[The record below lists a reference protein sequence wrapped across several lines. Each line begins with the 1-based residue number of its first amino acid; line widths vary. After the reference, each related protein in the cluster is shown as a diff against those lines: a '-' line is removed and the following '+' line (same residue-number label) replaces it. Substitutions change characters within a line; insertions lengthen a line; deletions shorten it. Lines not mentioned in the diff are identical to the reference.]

1 MSPVFLQ
8 TPHQLI
14 PLVLH
19 TCLDLTL
26 DSSAATAS
34 PTSLPPL
41 VCCSSTLYP
50 YCTRIPLLY
59 LIPEYD
65 QSSTLHEEY
74 GRRVFSRGA
83 NPPPLLS
90 ARRSTVLHTPDNNV
104 AFSPSTAEAGSS
116 HRRRLSRSLN
126 APSTD
131 SAAVLS
137 PTLGSTPFHEDR
149 EDEYNQRSS
158 TTHPMSLSRSPSPR
172 RDGGWS
178 SPGLTTPF
186 DETNGRSRSPRKPY
200 GGINGGPQGGV
211 TWASAKANSA
221 RVNGYPSYQSQN
233 QGFFSRHMRN
243 LSESLPYFAHGGQ
256 EDRLAEK
263 EKAGRGRH
271 AGLGS
276 SWADVP
282 RRIGLLLSR
291 RRKYAAMLVLAVL
304 AILLW
309 FSKRELNPL
318 LLFFS

>member
-1 MSPVFLQ
+1 
-8 TPHQLI
+8 
-14 PLVLH
+14 
-19 TCLDLTL
+19 
-26 DSSAATAS
+26 
-34 PTSLPPL
+34 
-41 VCCSSTLYP
+41 
-50 YCTRIPLLY
+50 
-59 LIPEYD
+59 
-65 QSSTLHEEY
+65 
-74 GRRVFSRGA
+74 
-83 NPPPLLS
+83 
-90 ARRSTVLHTPDNNV
+90 
-104 AFSPSTAEAGSS
+104 
-116 HRRRLSRSLN
+116 
-126 APSTD
+126 
-131 SAAVLS
+131 
-137 PTLGSTPFHEDR
+137 
-149 EDEYNQRSS
+149 
-158 TTHPMSLSRSPSPR
+158 MSLSRSPSPR

-200 GGINGGPQGGV
+200 GGINGVPQGGV

-309 FSKRELNPL
+309 FSKRKDNL
-318 LLFFS
+318 LRTFLSIY

>member
-1 MSPVFLQ
+1 
-8 TPHQLI
+8 
-14 PLVLH
+14 
-19 TCLDLTL
+19 
-26 DSSAATAS
+26 
-34 PTSLPPL
+34 
-41 VCCSSTLYP
+41 
-50 YCTRIPLLY
+50 
-59 LIPEYD
+59 
-65 QSSTLHEEY
+65 
-74 GRRVFSRGA
+74 
-83 NPPPLLS
+83 
-90 ARRSTVLHTPDNNV
+90 V

-126 APSTD
+126 APSNSTD

-158 TTHPMSLSRSPSPR
+158 TTQPMSLSRSPSPR

-291 RRKYAAMLVLAVL
+291 RRKYGAMLVLAVL

-309 FSKRELNPL
+309 FSKRKDIPL
-318 LLFFS
+318 QVLLGAPADN